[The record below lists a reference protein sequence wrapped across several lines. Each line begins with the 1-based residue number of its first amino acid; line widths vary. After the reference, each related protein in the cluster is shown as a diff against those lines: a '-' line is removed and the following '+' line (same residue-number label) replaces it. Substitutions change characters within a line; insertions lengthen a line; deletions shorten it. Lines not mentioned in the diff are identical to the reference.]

1 MFNSVRLLGLYNR
14 SFSLVSAGQSYRLLF
29 VSTPLGPLGSGVGG
43 GVELTLLNMLDALT
57 QQGHQVQV
65 LAPQQSRLPQTE
77 VITVA
82 GSPQIPAQTQTRQTP
97 IHLPE
102 NSVLGNMWLQVLAR
116 QSQFDLIINFAYD
129 WLPLYLTPF
138 LETPVAHLISMGS
151 LSDAMD
157 QMIGQTAEQ
166 FPQSIGVH
174 TRAQANTFPFAQ
186 HCYPVGNGFNLDLYT
201 FTPDPKDYLCWLG
214 RIAPEKA
221 LEDAVAAVD
230 QTGQTLKIMGH
241 IQDQAYFDQ
250 IQAQFPHANIDYL
263 GFLDTTAMQE
273 VLRYSQGLLVTP
285 RWVEAFGNV
294 VIEALACGVP
304 IIAYH
309 RGGPAEI
316 VQSGKTGWL
325 VEPDSVDGLVEAIHK
340 LPKIDRQVCRQ
351 QAEQE
356 YSLTAFAQRLEQWF
370 DRILSQPG

>member
-1 MFNSVRLLGLYNR
+1 MVL
-14 SFSLVSAGQSYRLLF
+14 AGQSYQLLF

-57 QQGHQVQV
+57 QRGHQIQV
-65 LAPQQSRLPQTE
+65 VAPQQSQLSQTKI
-77 VITVA
+77 ITVA

-97 IHLPE
+97 IHIPG
-102 NSVLGNMWLQVLAR
+102 NSVLANMWLQVLAL
-116 QSQFDLIINFAYD
+116 QSQFDLIVNFAYD

-138 LETPVAHLISMGS
+138 LTTPVAHLISMGS
-151 LSDAMD
+151 LTDAMD
-157 QMIGQTAEQ
+157 QMIGQVADQ
-166 FPQSIGVH
+166 FPHSIGVH

-186 HCYPVGNGFNLDLYT
+186 HCYPVGNGFNVSRYQ
-201 FTPDPKDYLCWLG
+201 FTPHPDAYLCWLG

-221 LEDAVAAVD
+221 LEDAAAAAD
-230 QTGQTLKIMGH
+230 RTGLPLKIMGH
-241 IQDQAYFDQ
+241 IQDQAYLDQ
-250 IQAQFPHANIDYL
+250 IQAQFPEADIDYL
-263 GFLDTTAMQE
+263 GFLDTDVMQD
-273 VLRYSQGLLVTP
+273 VLRRSQGLLVTP

-304 IIAYH
+304 VIAYH

-316 VQSGKTGWL
+316 VRQGETGWL

-340 LPKIDRQVCRQ
+340 LPEIDRQACRQ

-356 YSLTAFAQRLEQWF
+356 YSLTAFAERLEQWF
-370 DRILSQPG
+370 DKILSQRGQ

>member
-1 MFNSVRLLGLYNR
+1 MVA
-14 SFSLVSAGQSYRLLF
+14 AGQSYRLLF

-57 QQGHQVQV
+57 QQGHHIQVV
-65 LAPQQSRLPQTE
+65 APQQSQLPKTE

-82 GSPQIPAQTQTRQTP
+82 GAPQIPAQTQTRQTP
-97 IHLPE
+97 IHLPG
-102 NSVLGNMWLQVLAR
+102 NSVLANMWLQVLVL
-116 QSQFDLIINFAYD
+116 QSEFDLIINFAYD

-138 LETPVAHLISMGS
+138 LDTPVAHLISMGS

-157 QMIGQTAEQ
+157 HIIGHIADQ
-166 FPQSIGVH
+166 FPHTIGVH
-174 TRAQANTFPFAQ
+174 TQAQANTFPFAQ
-186 HCYPVGNGFNLDLYT
+186 HCYPVGNGFNLDLYQ
-201 FTPDPKDYLCWLG
+201 FTPEPEDYLCWLG

-230 QTGQTLKIMGH
+230 QTGQALKIMGH

-250 IQAQFPHANIDYL
+250 IQVQFPNANIDYL
-263 GFLDTTAMQE
+263 GFLETTAMQE
-273 VLRYSQGLLVTP
+273 VLRHSRGLLVTP

-304 IIAYH
+304 VIAYH

-316 VQSGKTGWL
+316 IQPGKTGWL

-340 LPKIDRQVCRQ
+340 LPEIDRQTCRQ

-370 DRILSQPG
+370 DKILSQPGQ

>member
-1 MFNSVRLLGLYNR
+1 M
-14 SFSLVSAGQSYRLLF
+14 
-29 VSTPLGPLGSGVGG
+29 GG

-57 QQGHQVQV
+57 QRGHQIQV
-65 LAPQQSRLPQTE
+65 VAPQQSQLPQTKI
-77 VITVA
+77 ITVA

-97 IHLPE
+97 THIPG
-102 NSVLGNMWLQVLAR
+102 NSVLANMWLQVLTL
-116 QSQFDLIINFAYD
+116 QSQFDLIVNFAYD

-138 LETPVAHLISMGS
+138 LTTPVAHLISMGS
-151 LSDAMD
+151 LTDAMD
-157 QMIGQTAEQ
+157 QMIGQVADQ
-166 FPQSIGVH
+166 FPHSIGVH

-186 HCYPVGNGFNLDLYT
+186 HCYLVGNGFNVSRYQ
-201 FTPDPKDYLCWLG
+201 FTSHPDAYLCWLG

-230 QTGQTLKIMGH
+230 RTGLPLKIMGH
-241 IQDQAYFDQ
+241 IQDQAYFEQ
-250 IQAQFPHANIDYL
+250 IKIQFPQADIHYL
-263 GFLDTTAMQE
+263 GFLDTDLMQD
-273 VLRYSQGLLVTP
+273 VLRRSQGLLVTP

-304 IIAYH
+304 VVAYH

-316 VQSGKTGWL
+316 VRQGETGWL

-340 LPKIDRQVCRQ
+340 LPEIDRQACRQ

-356 YSLTAFAQRLEQWF
+356 YSLTAFAERLEQWF
-370 DRILSQPG
+370 DKILSQRGK